1 MVGEYV
7 DFSFFIL
14 NMIKHLFF
22 DLDHTLWDFDKNSK
36 ETLQELF
43 VELSLSDRISSFID
57 FYDKYIEIN
66 EELWDLYRNDQIT
79 KAKLRSVRFNETL
92 KYFGINDNSLAE
104 EIGEKYILRCPLKG
118 NLFEDCHSVLKY
130 LQSKYILHIIT
141 NGFEE
146 VQTVKMSSCD
156 LEDYFTE
163 VITSEGAGVRK
174 PNPKI
179 FEYALK
185 TSGAKPSESVMIG
198 DNLEVDCIAAERMG
212 MQAVL
217 FNPEKKTLNKKV
229 SYEIAHLKELLEI
242 F

>member
-1 MVGEYV
+1 ME
-7 DFSFFIL
+7 
-14 NMIKHLFF
+14 IKHLFF
-22 DLDHTLWDFDKNSK
+22 DLDHTLWDFNKNSR
-36 ETLQELF
+36 ETLSELF
-43 VELSLSDRISSFID
+43 SELALSTRISSFID

-79 KAKLRSVRFNETL
+79 KEELRAVRFN
-92 KYFGINDNSLAE
+92 KAFRYFGFEDENLAVE
-104 EIGEKYILRCPLKG
+104 LGDMYIQRCPLKG
-118 NLFEDCHSVLKY
+118 NLFEDCHSVLEY

-146 VQTVKMSSCD
+146 VQAVKMSSCD
-156 LEDYFTE
+156 LEGYFTE

-179 FEYALK
+179 FEYALQ

-198 DNLEVDCIAAERMG
+198 DSLEVDCIAAEKMG
-212 MQAVL
+212 MRAVF
-217 FNPEKKTLNKKV
+217 FNPEKKSENKKV
-229 SYEIAHLKELLEI
+229 SYEIAHLKELLDI